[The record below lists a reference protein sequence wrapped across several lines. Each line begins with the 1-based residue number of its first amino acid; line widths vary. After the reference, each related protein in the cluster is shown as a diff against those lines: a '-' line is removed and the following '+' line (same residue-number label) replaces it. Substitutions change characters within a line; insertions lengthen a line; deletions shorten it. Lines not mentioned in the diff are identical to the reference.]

1 MIETPKMNIPNKD
14 KFIQGYQ
21 FVRYLIEKQKSHT
34 YSEAALLYRYLKNKE
49 KKKKLLSNALN

>member
-49 KKKKLLSNALN
+49 KKNKVIV